1 MVGKG
6 ETGERTAFRR
16 GMRDGLPF
24 LLVVLPFGP
33 VFGVIGIEAGL
44 TLAEVMGFRWW

>member
-24 LLVVLPFGP
+24 LLVVLPFGAVSVSSGP
-33 VFGVIGIEAGL
+33 RPA
-44 TLAEVMGFRWW
+44 